1 MNTRE
6 FLRRWKR
13 VCAAH
18 EHCSDCPA
26 YRAVGDAS
34 ICYILGEELGDH
46 EIEAFVRMV
55 LDEYDK
61 LEGDAGDYAQDNNL
75 SR

>member
-1 MNTRE
+1 MMRE
-6 FLRRWKR
+6 FLRKWRY

-34 ICYILGEELGDH
+34 ICYILGEGLEDH
-46 EIEAFVRMV
+46 EIETFVRMV
-55 LDEYDK
+55 CEEYAR
-61 LEGDAGDYAQDNNL
+61 LEGDAGDDTQDNDVP
-75 SR
+75 S

>member
-1 MNTRE
+1 MRCSAY
-6 FLRRWKR
+6 

-18 EHCSDCPA
+18 EHCSGCPA

-34 ICYILGEELGDH
+34 ICYILGEDLGDH
-46 EIEAFVRMV
+46 EIETFVRMV
-55 LDEYDK
+55 CEEYAR
-61 LEGDAGDYAQDNNL
+61 LEGDVGDDAQDNDL